1 MKKIYIGLLFGL
13 LALGSCSK
21 YLDIKP
27 KGFTIPENLND
38 YRLLLNDQALVR
50 ASALYPNY
58 LTDNLQSGD
67 PEDVQSAASYD
78 YYDYVK
84 KQLYSF
90 AHGAIFEDG
99 QYDPY
104 WESAYSH
111 IFTYNVIIN
120 NVLTASDGTEAE
132 KKRIWAEAKIG
143 RAFEYLSL
151 VNIYAAHYNP
161 NSASKDLGV
170 PLVLKEDINQQ
181 YERVSVQAI
190 YDQVLND
197 LNDALP
203 NLSTTQTNKFQAV
216 RSVGFSFL
224 SRVYLYQG
232 KYKEALENAKQAL
245 ALNNNLLDYNLYTNK
260 DKTTWGR
267 VCLKTDENEEFP
279 DSRTNIEAVW
289 SRLGTSSLGTQN
301 GEFYASK
308 DLIATYAKDL
318 PTGAIDK
325 RYELFFCRDQAS
337 FGPNVVKFP
346 GRVLFA
352 PYVDFSTGFNTP
364 ELFLIAAEAAARIGN
379 TAEALNFLN
388 TLRDSR
394 IENNKVLTA
403 ADPKALLQVILD
415 ERRREMPFMASDR
428 LIDLKRLAIADH
440 FKKSIQHP
448 LDGKVFEMEST
459 DPRMIL
465 PIPPKVLS
473 LNPEIPQ
480 YQR

>member
-1 MKKIYIGLLFGL
+1 MRKIYIGLLFGL
-13 LALGSCSK
+13 LTLNSCNK

-38 YRLLLNDQALVR
+38 YKLLLNDQSLVR
-50 ASALYPNY
+50 ASAVYPNY
-58 LTDNLQSGD
+58 LVDNLQSGD
-67 PEDVQSAASYD
+67 PQDVQSAASYD

-111 IFTYNVIIN
+111 IFTYNVVIN
-120 NVLTASDGTEAE
+120 NVLAATEGSEAE
-132 KKRIWAEAKIG
+132 KKRVWAEAKVG

-161 NSASKDLGV
+161 ASATKDLGV
-170 PLVLKEDINQQ
+170 PLVLKEDINQK

-190 YDQVLND
+190 YDQVVSD

-203 NLSTTQTNKFQAV
+203 NLSTVQSNRFQAV

-245 ALNNNLLDYNLYTNK
+245 AVNKTLIDYSLYTNK

-267 VCLKTDENEEFP
+267 VCLKTDNSVQFP
-279 DSRTNIEAVW
+279 DSRTNMEAVW
-289 SRLGTSSLGTQN
+289 SRLGTSSLGSPN
-301 GEFYASK
+301 AEFYASK
-308 DLIATYAKDL
+308 ELIETYAKDL
-318 PTGAIDK
+318 PAGATDK

-337 FGPNVVKFP
+337 LGATIVKFP

-352 PYVDFSTGFNTP
+352 PYVEFSTGFNTP
-364 ELFLIAAEAAARIGN
+364 ELFLIAAEAAVRTGN
-379 TAEALNFLN
+379 TAEALSFLN
-388 TLRDSR
+388 TLRNSR
-394 IENNKVLTA
+394 IENNKALTST
-403 ADPKALLQVILD
+403 DPKIVLQTVLD

-428 LIDLKRLAIADH
+428 LIDLKRLAIADN

-448 LDGKVFEMEST
+448 LAGKIFEMEST

-465 PIPPKVLS
+465 PVPPKVLS
-473 LNPEIPQ
+473 LNPGIPQ
-480 YQR
+480 YER